1 MDQKERRALDRCFDG
16 FLRDLDPS
24 PSFLHSLYAENI
36 LTEEQMDRISKISSR
51 ETQVA
56 MLLRYLP
63 HRGPNAFTV
72 FKDKLEK
79 DYPWLAQRLA
89 DELKK
94 LQSGQASINK
104 RLISVIETQLVPLVY
119 PGGSG
124 YDMCDEKAHPG
135 VIIEKIGDLLNS
147 LELKCHKALD
157 ITTIG
162 KHKTPINKLI
172 EDKLKQEKKK
182 EFNENIDDLSK
193 EVKDLK
199 KQVRE
204 IVKLKGEN
212 EKLKNVISRQKEK
225 LKDYSKMS
233 RDSKRHK
240 QDMEKYKKETEMLRY
255 EVETLREQLC
265 SNISNPYA

>member
-1 MDQKERRALDRCFDG
+1 MDQKERRALDKCFDG

-24 PSFLHSLYAENI
+24 TSFIHSLYAEGV

-56 MLLRYLP
+56 MLIRFLP

-104 RLISVIETQLVPLVY
+104 RLVTTIETKLVPLVY
-119 PGGSG
+119 SGGAG
-124 YDMCDEKAHPG
+124 FDMCDEKAHPG
-135 VIIEKIGDLLNS
+135 VIIEKLGDLLNS

-157 ITTIG
+157 ITAIG
-162 KHKTPINKLI
+162 KHKTPIHKLI
-172 EDKLKQEKKK
+172 EDRLRQEKRK
-182 EFNENIDDLSK
+182 EGNEDVDDLNK

-199 KQVRE
+199 RQVRE
-204 IVKLKGEN
+204 MTKLKSEN
-212 EKLKNVISRQKEK
+212 EKLKTVISRQKEK
-225 LKDYSKMS
+225 LKDYNKMS

-240 QDMEKYKKETEMLRY
+240 QDMEKFKKETEMLRY
-255 EVETLREQLC
+255 EVETLREQLR